1 MNATIKVKITVFS
14 IIFPIL
20 FLMAGPLS
28 AADFNGITFGNS
40 TFVVVGDG
48 GAVATSADATTWTLR
63 ASGITTDLYGVAYGN
78 NTFVAAGSYGKILTS
93 PDAVTW
99 TVRASGITTD
109 LYCVTYGNNTFIA
122 AGSNGK
128 ILTSADAVTWT
139 VQSAY
144 GFSDDFYGI
153 TYGGGAFVAVG
164 FNEAIYTSTDT
175 LSWKIQNSG
184 AYKLFSAAY
193 FNNTFFAMG
202 ESGTFL
208 TSSDGQWW
216 TRAAK
221 FTLAGLY
228 GMAYGSNKFVLSGSS
243 GTIATSTDTA
253 TWTASQPEPF
263 LGLYGI
269 TYGNGAFAAAAGN
282 ASVLSSSDAVTWTKS
297 AIEIPVQQH
306 ELSLVFSGTGSGAVT
321 SSPEGIS
328 CGTACSATF
337 DSGTE
342 VVLTAVADSG
352 SQFSGWSGDCSG
364 TGTCTLTVNENKS
377 VTASF
382 SLITSSCTYKYSPSS
397 TTRKFNYKAGTGSV
411 RVAAIG
417 TGCTWTA
424 TSNDEW
430 IGIKSGGSGSGKK
443 GTVTFSVQ
451 ANTSS
456 SERNGTLTIAGQT
469 FTVTQAGA
477 PCKYT
482 TSPAAYSPLIP
493 SLGGTGTINVTAT
506 PSDCSWSA
514 AVDAVK
520 YPWITIDSGSTGTGS
535 GSVGYSVAAKTTK
548 KARTGKINIVGSDSK
563 VKKTFTVRQAK

>member
-14 IIFPIL
+14 IIFPVL

-208 TSSDGQWW
+208 TSSDGQWCCHRQ
-216 TRAAK
+216 TRSPGQRAQSK
-221 FTLAGLY
+221 SPCNSMSY
-228 GMAYGSNKFVLSGSS
+228 RLSFQ
-243 GTIATSTDTA
+243 A
-253 TWTASQPEPF
+253 Q
-263 LGLYGI
+263 
-269 TYGNGAFAAAAGN
+269 AAAPLQ
-282 ASVLSSSDAVTWTKS
+282 VLLRA
-297 AIEIPVQQH
+297 
-306 ELSLVFSGTGSGAVT
+306 
-321 SSPEGIS
+321 
-328 CGTACSATF
+328 
-337 DSGTE
+337 
-342 VVLTAVADSG
+342 
-352 SQFSGWSGDCSG
+352 
-364 TGTCTLTVNENKS
+364 
-377 VTASF
+377 
-382 SLITSSCTYKYSPSS
+382 
-397 TTRKFNYKAGTGSV
+397 
-411 RVAAIG
+411 
-417 TGCTWTA
+417 
-424 TSNDEW
+424 
-430 IGIKSGGSGSGKK
+430 
-443 GTVTFSVQ
+443 
-451 ANTSS
+451 
-456 SERNGTLTIAGQT
+456 
-469 FTVTQAGA
+469 
-477 PCKYT
+477 
-482 TSPAAYSPLIP
+482 
-493 SLGGTGTINVTAT
+493 
-506 PSDCSWSA
+506 
-514 AVDAVK
+514 
-520 YPWITIDSGSTGTGS
+520 
-535 GSVGYSVAAKTTK
+535 
-548 KARTGKINIVGSDSK
+548 
-563 VKKTFTVRQAK
+563 